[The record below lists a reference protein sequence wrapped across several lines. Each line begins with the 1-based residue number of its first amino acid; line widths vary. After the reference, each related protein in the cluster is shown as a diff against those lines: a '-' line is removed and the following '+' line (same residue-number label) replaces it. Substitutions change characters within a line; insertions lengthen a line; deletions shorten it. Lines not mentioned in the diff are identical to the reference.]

1 MSMLETALLK
11 CGLLEDAAVIS
22 FHYILCR
29 ACLEASLFGIMHD
42 HYMVT
47 KIKVIFFSKK
57 LLYKSENG
65 GILFFVARKY

>member
-1 MSMLETALLK
+1 MPEKAILK
-11 CGLLEDAAVIS
+11 CVLLENAAVIS

-29 ACLEASLFGIMHD
+29 ACLEAGLFGIMHD
-42 HYMVT
+42 HYMMT
-47 KIKVIFFSKK
+47 KIKVKLFSKK